1 MKMKLR
7 LTFCFLI
14 LAGALCSPAQQ
25 RTAAFQL
32 NQKLGRGINMGNCFE
47 APSETGWGNPW
58 RPEYFRL
65 MSELGFHHVRL
76 PIRWEPAS
84 RSLSAPPYTIEA
96 EFLNRIKQVVD
107 TALKY
112 KLHVII
118 NMHHHEALM
127 ANPDGEKERFLSQWR
142 QISTFFQ
149 SYPDSLLF
157 EVLNEPNGALTAAKW
172 NTFFADALAEIRQ
185 SNPTRCVLV
194 GTAEWGGLGGLSAL
208 QLPSDEHIIL
218 TLHYYN
224 PFHFTHQG
232 AEWSGA
238 EAQNWLG
245 TQWYD
250 TENERQTIQNEFS
263 AVQTFS
269 KVNHIPVHIGE
280 FGAYNKADMQS
291 RVRWTTYLARWFEEQ
306 GFSWAYWE
314 FSAGFG
320 IYDPATGQLRTPLA
334 EALLRN
340 VMPQPAQVVATP
352 VYTSNFRNGND
363 GWFLGKQAGANGSLS
378 NTGEKLEIAVL
389 SGGTES
395 WHLQLTRGNLQLQQG
410 VMYRVSFRASAAAP
424 RTINTYVGKSGDPWN
439 AYSDYHRLTLET
451 TEKIFSYIFTM
462 PATDLSSRL
471 VFDLGVSAVGVTLSD
486 IRLESLTIVTSA
498 PQQPASSPL
507 FYPNPVKDELNII
520 QAKSFRRVSVV
531 SPGGAVI
538 HSQILQPGT
547 NRLQLKHLV
556 PGWYVLRFENERQ
569 PAVFKLLKQ

>member
-1 MKMKLR
+1 MQLR
-7 LTFCFLI
+7 LTFCLLI
-14 LAGALCSPAQQ
+14 LTGTLCSPAQQ

-118 NMHHHEALM
+118 NMHHHEALI

-185 SNPTRCVLV
+185 SNPTRCVLL
-194 GTAEWGGLGGLSAL
+194 GTAEWGGLGGISAL

-245 TQWYD
+245 TKWYD
-250 TENERQTIQNEFS
+250 TENERQIIQNEFN
-263 AVQTFS
+263 AIQTFS

-280 FGAYNKADMQS
+280 FGAYNKADMES

-320 IYDPATGQLRTPLA
+320 IYDPASGQLRAPLA
-334 EALLRN
+334 DALLHN
-340 VMPQPAQVVATP
+340 VMPQPAKVVATP

-378 NTGEKLEIAVL
+378 NTGERLEIAVF

-439 AYSDYHRLTLET
+439 AYSDYHTLTLET
-451 TEKIFSYIFTM
+451 TEKNFSYIFTM
-462 PATDLSSRL
+462 PTTDLSSRL
-471 VFDLGVSAVGVTLSD
+471 VFDLGVSAVGVTLAD
-486 IRLESLTIVTSA
+486 IRLESLTIVSSA

-520 QAKSFRRVSVV
+520 QAESFRRVSVV
-531 SPGGAVI
+531 SPGGAVV
-538 HSQILQPGT
+538 HSQILQHGA

-556 PGWYVLRFENERQ
+556 PGWYVLRFENEKQ

>member
-65 MSELGFHHVRL
+65 LSELGFQHVRL
-76 PIRWEPAS
+76 PIRWEPAN

-185 SNPTRCVLV
+185 NNPTRCVLL

-334 EALLRN
+334 GALLHN

-462 PATDLSSRL
+462 PTTDLSSRL
-471 VFDLGVSAVGVTLSD
+471 VFDLGVSAVGLTLSD
-486 IRLESLTIVTSA
+486 IRLESLTIVSSA

-507 FYPNPVKDELNII
+507 FYPNPLKDELYII
-520 QAKSFRRVSVV
+520 PAESFRRVSVV

>member
-1 MKMKLR
+1 MKLR

-118 NMHHHEALM
+118 NMHHHEALI

-395 WHLQLTRGNLQLQQG
+395 WHLQLTRGNLQLLQG

>member
-1 MKMKLR
+1 MQLR
-7 LTFCFLI
+7 LTFCLLI
-14 LAGALCSPAQQ
+14 LTGTLCSPAQQ

-194 GTAEWGGLGGLSAL
+194 GTAEWGGVGGLSAL

-395 WHLQLTRGNLQLQQG
+395 WHLQLTRGNLQLLQG

>member
-1 MKMKLR
+1 MKLR

-14 LAGALCSPAQQ
+14 LAGALSSPAQQ

-65 MSELGFHHVRL
+65 LSELGFQHVRL

-172 NTFFADALAEIRQ
+172 NTFFADALSEIRQ

-334 EALLRN
+334 EALLHN
-340 VMPQPAQVVATP
+340 PMPQPAQVVATP

-486 IRLESLTIVTSA
+486 IRLESLTIVSSA

-507 FYPNPVKDELNII
+507 FYPNPVKDELYII
-520 QAKSFRRVSVV
+520 PAESFRRVSVV